1 MEGKEGGEGL
11 RLNQL
16 PSKDSFFGFERWVR
30 DMLHIAVQYFSV
42 IYPNINNRD
51 HLVQMLTYLPF
62 QCLQSKTRRTLD
74 TNGL

>member
-1 MEGKEGGEGL
+1 MDGKEGEEGL

-30 DMLHIAVQYFSV
+30 DMLHIAVLYFSV

-51 HLVQMLTYLPF
+51 HLVQLL
-62 QCLQSKTRRTLD
+62 S
-74 TNGL
+74 N